1 MSTKAVSYPR
11 VSGKGQLAGDGLPR
25 QHERIAQYAQHN
37 DFTIEL
43 EREERGVTG
52 DSNVERR
59 ILDGHP
65 PRGLEDMPERK
76 ALSELVGYAR
86 RNDIHVL
93 LVENASRLS
102 RESLTQQFLLLWL
115 ERDGIR
121 VVSAEGGIDLT
132 DGTPVAKL
140 IRTVLGAVAEY
151 DKDSTVLRLRHARE
165 RLRQAGVRQEGQIRF
180 GQKNGEETVLTHILS
195 MARSGLGPTDIAQE
209 LNREG
214 HKTRNGKPWQSGTV
228 WKIVNRELC
237 T

>member
-1 MSTKAVSYPR
+1 MSIRAVSYPR

-25 QHERIAQYAQHN
+25 QHERIFQYAQHN
-37 DFTIEL
+37 GLTVEL

-52 DSNVERR
+52 DSNVERQ
-59 ILDGHP
+59 ILNGRP

-76 ALSELVGYAR
+76 ALTELVKYAKEH
-86 RNDIHVL
+86 DIHVL

-115 ERDGIR
+115 ERDQIR
-121 VVSAEGGIDLT
+121 VISAEGGIDLT

-165 RLRQAGVRQEGQIRF
+165 RLRKAGIRQEGQIRF
-180 GQKNGEETVLTHILS
+180 GQKNGEQTVLNHILCL
-195 MARSGLGPTDIAQE
+195 ARSGLGPTEIAEE
-209 LNREG
+209 LNRQG
-214 HKTRNGKPWQSGTV
+214 HKTRKGRPWQSGTV
-228 WKIVNRELC
+228 WKIVNRELPA
-237 T
+237 